1 MAAQPPQ
8 PEVQEEEA
16 PAEEAPAAAAPAAA
30 AHHEQPEAVEEAAEE
45 EEEAAEAEA
54 EEEAEEAA
62 PVGGEKKLEKFGVQ
76 TEKGRVLLLFRNG
89 DKVRCMWRRVCAHVC
104 VRVCR

>member
-45 EEEAAEAEA
+45 EEAAAEAD
-54 EEEAEEAA
+54 EEAVEAA

-89 DKVRCMWRRVCAHVC
+89 DKVRCMWRRVCAYVC
-104 VRVCR
+104 VRVCL

>member
-30 AHHEQPEAVEEAAEE
+30 AAHPEAPEAVEEAAEE
-45 EEEAAEAEA
+45 AGEAEV
-54 EEEAEEAA
+54 EEDAAEAA

-89 DKVRCMWRRVCAHVC
+89 DKVRCMGDALVSGHVH
-104 VRVCR
+104 VSSR